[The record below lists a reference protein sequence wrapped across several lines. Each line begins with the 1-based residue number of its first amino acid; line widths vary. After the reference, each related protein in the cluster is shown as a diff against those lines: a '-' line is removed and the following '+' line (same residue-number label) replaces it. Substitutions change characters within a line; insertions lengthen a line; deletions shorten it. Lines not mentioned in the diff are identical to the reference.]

1 MSHELEYK
9 AEQTMTTLDK
19 NLGVD
24 VSKRQL
30 DYSLGKGNE
39 EGREAN
45 PNQSANMA
53 KPAGNERGWTL
64 SEKYHFMSKNGNLR
78 WIFRNDMNENSIS
91 C

>member
-53 KPAGNERGWTL
+53 KPAAMREAGL
-64 SEKYHFMSKNGNLR
+64 YLKS
-78 WIFRNDMNENSIS
+78 IIS
-91 C
+91 CLKMEI